1 VSRYRFVSTM
11 KAEGFPVEA
20 ACTAAEVS
28 TSAYYEWLGR
38 ASGPTEAELA
48 EAYLINQIRDIHA
61 DSDATYGSPRVTAAL
76 RRRGYCVNH
85 KRTDRLMAENA
96 IVGVTPRR
104 RTPRTTMQ
112 AEGAP
117 PLPDLVNQDF
127 SPGEP
132 DQRWA
137 GDITYIGT
145 DEGWL
150 YLASVLDLGS
160 RRLVGWAMDETMP
173 AGLVADALRRAAE
186 LRGNDI
192 RGVIFHSDR
201 GSQYLSAEYREL
213 CDRLGVRQSAGRVAT
228 CFDNSAAE
236 SFWSSLKRELV
247 HRYRFA
253 TRAEAMAAINAWI
266 RRYNNVRLHSTLGY
280 VPPIEWEL
288 RYSLTQLQAS

>member
-1 VSRYRFVSTM
+1 MSRYRFVSTM
-11 KAEGFPVEA
+11 KAEGFPVDA
-20 ACTAAEVS
+20 ACTVAEVS
-28 TSAYYEWLGR
+28 TSAYYKWLGR
-38 ASGPTEAELA
+38 AASPSEAELA
-48 EAYLINQIRDIHA
+48 EAYLVNQIRDIHA

-85 KRTDRLMAENA
+85 KRIERLMSENA

-117 PLPDLVNQDF
+117 PLPDLINQDF

-186 LRGNDI
+186 LRGGDI

>member
-1 VSRYRFVSTM
+1 MSRYRFVSTM
-11 KAEGFPVEA
+11 KAEGFPVDA
-20 ACTAAEVS
+20 ACEAAEVS
-28 TSAYYEWLGR
+28 TSAYYEWLQR
-38 ASGPTEAELA
+38 AVGPTDAELD
-48 EAYLINQIRDIHA
+48 EAYLVNRIRDIHA
-61 DSDATYGSPRVTAAL
+61 DSDATYGSPRVTGEL

-85 KRTDRLMAENA
+85 KRTERLMAENA

-104 RTPRTTMQ
+104 RTPRTTMA

-127 SPGEP
+127 TPGEP
-132 DQRWA
+132 DRRWA

-173 AGLVADALRRAAE
+173 TALVANALRQATE
-186 LRGNDI
+186 LRGGDI
-192 RGVIFHSDR
+192 TGVIFHSDR

-213 CDRLGVRQSAGRVAT
+213 CDKLGIRQSAGRVAT

-253 TRAEAMAAINAWI
+253 TRADAMAAINAWI

-288 RYSLTQLQAS
+288 RYRLTQQ